1 MRTTVNVLFIITN
14 FFVFFG
20 FLAKFQHWPGAS
32 IGVILGL
39 TLSIFA
45 MVLYLVA
52 RLINKNKVSGL
63 PTYFVYFF
71 FFIVAFGSNF
81 FITNGSRDL
90 LNAFTMLDHDSQR
103 INNQIKD
110 NSNSLKIDLSQ
121 DQKEYCTKVTLICSL
136 IEKDKET
143 LIKYSGGLDAG
154 GFPMGKDNQDIAGS
168 YFKYDKNEAEHLT
181 SILAKLNGLG
191 ERIMGVKKDKLIIEN
206 LNDSPDIYAPRVNI
220 SWSSRISE
228 HIPLSSVLANLELL
242 KTRILQNQITIL
254 TSSK

>member
-32 IGVILGL
+32 IGVVLGL

-90 LNAFTMLDHDSQR
+90 LNAFTMLDNGSQK
-103 INNQIKD
+103 INEQMK
-110 NSNSLKIDLSQ
+110 SNGESLMVDLTPSQSLYCKNVKELCNFIDE
-121 DQKEYCTKVTLICSL
+121 DKAFL
-136 IEKDKET
+136 IET
-143 LIKYSGGLDAG
+143 TGGLVDG
-154 GFPMGKDNQDIAGS
+154 IPMGKDNQDVAS
-168 YFKYDKNEAEHLT
+168 TYYKYQKNEGEHLVEKLR
-181 SILAKLNGLG
+181 ILNSLG
-191 ERIMGVKKDKLIIEN
+191 TEIMGSESEKLILEN
-206 LNDSPDIYAPRVNI
+206 LKNEPDLFNPGVEI
-220 SWSSRISE
+220 SWAFRMFE
-228 HIPLSSVLANLELL
+228 YLPLGSVLANLELL
-242 KTRILQNQITIL
+242 KTRVLQNQITIL
-254 TSSK
+254 SKNN